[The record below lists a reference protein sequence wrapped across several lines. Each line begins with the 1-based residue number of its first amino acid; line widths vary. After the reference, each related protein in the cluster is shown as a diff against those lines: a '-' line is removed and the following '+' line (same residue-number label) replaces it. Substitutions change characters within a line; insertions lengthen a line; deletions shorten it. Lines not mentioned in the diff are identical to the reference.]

1 MICFSSKAKG
11 IFPNGSPYFHPGH
24 FLECFFA
31 NWQYYFCY
39 ILSYFLGHFVFG
51 GEEGCDIS
59 VGEDGGGQGFEGLE
73 DGLECLRLG
82 RC

>member
-1 MICFSSKAKG
+1 
-11 IFPNGSPYFHPGH
+11 
-24 FLECFFA
+24 
-31 NWQYYFCY
+31 
-39 ILSYFLGHFVFG
+39 LSYFLGHFVFG